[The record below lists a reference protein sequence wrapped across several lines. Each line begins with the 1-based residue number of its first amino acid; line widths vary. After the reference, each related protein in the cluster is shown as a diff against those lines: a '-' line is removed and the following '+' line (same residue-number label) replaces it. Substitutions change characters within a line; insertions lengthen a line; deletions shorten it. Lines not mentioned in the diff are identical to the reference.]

1 MGILAERQNQRLYR
15 LPGQYIHRQRGSAAE
30 ITRQRPSAF
39 WIGLLN
45 EAGVP
50 CGPIYTI
57 DQTFADP
64 QVQHL
69 QMARPIDHPKL
80 GPLKA
85 VGQAIN
91 MTRTPEPEKLRPTPD
106 LGQHTDEV
114 VRGLGY
120 SDDAIADLRTR
131 AVV

>member
-1 MGILAERQNQRLYR
+1 M
-15 LPGQYIHRQRGSAAE
+15 
-30 ITRQRPSAF
+30 
-39 WIGLLN
+39 N
-45 EAGVP
+45 EVGVP

-91 MTRTPEPEKLRPTPD
+91 MMRTPEPEKLSPTPD
-106 LGQHTDEV
+106 LSQHTGEV
-114 VRGLGY
+114 LRDLGY
-120 SDDAIADLRTR
+120 TDAAIADLRAR

>member
-1 MGILAERQNQRLYR
+1 MALLDDPDYANSIARSKNRKALNER
-15 LPGQYIHRQRGSAAE
+15 IAE
-30 ITRQRPSAF
+30 ITRKRPAAY
-39 WIGLLN
+39 WVELMN
-45 EAGVP
+45 EVGVP

-114 VRGLGY
+114 LRGLGY
-120 SDDAIADLRTR
+120 SDDAIADLRAR